1 MINLFGAKLKCA
13 KLLELYLVTF
23 GCFIS
28 LYSKL
33 IGWVIEGMIYAAAGG
48 DQVFLVVVLW

>member
-1 MINLFGAKLKCA
+1 MIKFSEAKLKCA
-13 KLLELYLVTF
+13 KLFGLYLLSF

-33 IGWVIEGMIYAAAGG
+33 IGWVMEGRKCATTGG
-48 DQVFLVVVLW
+48 DQALLIEISS

>member
-33 IGWVIEGMIYAAAGG
+33 IGWVIEGRKYAAVGG
-48 DQVFLVVVLW
+48 DRAFLVVVPW